1 MQERRLPR
9 IALLAGILAAAIPG
23 AAQPNP
29 YRLAERWFQLPEG
42 RAMGSTN
49 AIDMDSKGHIWVF
62 ERCGAGSC
70 VGKTVDPILEF
81 DASGKLLTSFG
92 GGMFVFPHGLAIDRD
107 GNVWVTD
114 AQARGGIGNQVFKF
128 SRDGKILMKLGK
140 AGVAGSGP
148 DEFNQPNDVAI
159 ARNGDIFVAEGHGA
173 KNANNR
179 VTKFSPD
186 GKFMK
191 TWGKTGSG
199 PGDFNVPHALA
210 FDSRGRLYV
219 GDRNNNRI
227 QIFDQDGNFIAQW
240 KQFGRPSGIFIDR
253 SDTIYVADSDSNTA
267 RNSGF
272 KRGLRVGSAKTGE
285 VTMLIPDTVDPDS
298 NERWFG
304 SGPMISVTSGPE
316 GVVADA
322 RGNIYTAE
330 VGPKDVKKYVR
341 K

>member
-1 MQERRLPR
+1 MLR
-9 IALLAGILAAAIPG
+9 ATLLAGILTAATIV
-23 AAQPNP
+23 AQPNP
-29 YRLAERWFQLPEG
+29 YRLLEHWFQLPEG

-49 AIDMDSKGHIWVF
+49 AIDIDSKGHIWIF

-70 VGKTVDPILEF
+70 AGKTVNPILEF
-81 DASGKLLTSFG
+81 DPSGKLLQSFG

-107 GNVWVTD
+107 SNVWVTD

-128 SRDGKILMKLGK
+128 SPDGKVLMRLGK
-140 AGVAGSGP
+140 AGIAGSGR

-159 ARNGDIFVAEGHGA
+159 ASNGDIFVAEGHGA

-179 VTKFSPD
+179 VTKFAPD
-186 GKFMK
+186 GSFIK
-191 TWGKTGSG
+191 TWGQTGSA
-199 PGDFNVPHALA
+199 PGEFDVPHALA
-210 FDSRGRLYV
+210 FDSQGRLFV

-227 QIFDQDGNFIAQW
+227 QIFDADGNFVAAW
-240 KQFGRPSGIFIDR
+240 KQFGRPSGIFIAKD
-253 SDTIYVADSDSNTA
+253 DTIYVADSDSNAA
-267 RNSGF
+267 RNPGF
-272 KRGLRVGSAKTGE
+272 RRGVRIGSAKTGR
-285 VTMLIPDTVDPDS
+285 VTALIPDDADPDS
-298 NERWFG
+298 DARWFG

-316 GVVADA
+316 GVAADA